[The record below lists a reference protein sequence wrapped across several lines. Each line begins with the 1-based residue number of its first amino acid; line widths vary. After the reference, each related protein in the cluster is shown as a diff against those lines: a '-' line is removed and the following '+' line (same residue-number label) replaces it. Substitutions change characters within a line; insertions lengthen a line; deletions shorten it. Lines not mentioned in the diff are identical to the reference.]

1 MNDREEEKSFQIEE
15 IFDLL
20 NKKLNH
26 EEIKKNFETGK
37 LKGQRINGEWRATQ
51 NSIKDFMETLSKE
64 RTYMLGP
71 FTLDISKVKLEGKI
85 LDIGGGGEGIIGQIK
100 KEQVIAIDKKKN
112 ELDEAPKSGDIK
124 IIMDAK
130 DLKFLDNTFET
141 VTSFF
146 SMMYVPFS
154 DHLRIFQEI
163 YRVLKN
169 DGEFLLWDLNIPN
182 RTKDSKDIYVVT
194 LTVIIP
200 EKVIETGYGV
210 YWVRKKDLDY
220 YKEVA
225 NNAGFKISEQKVEHP
240 TFFLRFK
247 KDLLLSM

>member
-1 MNDREEEKSFQIEE
+1 MNDIEEEKSFRIEE
-15 IFDLL
+15 IFDML

-26 EEIKKNFETGK
+26 EEIKKIFETGK
-37 LKGQRINGEWRATQ
+37 LKGQKINGKWHATQ
-51 NSIKDFMETLSKE
+51 DSIKNYMETLSKE

-71 FTLDISKVKLEGKI
+71 FTLDISNVKLEGRI

-100 KEQVIAIDKKKN
+100 KEQVIAIDKKKE

-200 EKVIETGYGV
+200 ENIIETGYGV
-210 YWVRKKDLDY
+210 YWVRKKDVEY
-220 YKEVA
+220 YKKIA
-225 NNAGFKISEQKVEHP
+225 KNAGFKISEQKVEHP
-240 TFFLRFK
+240 ILFLRFK
-247 KDLLLSM
+247 KDL